1 MEETLKAKIRN
12 LLNPSYNLAHIVKKE
27 NLLEGH
33 VDFDVRGILVS
44 EANQSI
50 KSIEEILKLLDNES

>member
-12 LLNPSYNLAHIVKKE
+12 LLSPSYNLAHIIKNEKH
-27 NLLEGH
+27 LGLD
-33 VDFDVRGILVS
+33 VDVLIIIKD

-50 KSIEEILKLLDNES
+50 KSIEEILKLLDNE

>member
-12 LLNPSYNLAHIVKKE
+12 LLSPSYNLAHIIVKHE
-27 NLLEGH
+27 DSLNTGFGDL
-33 VDFDVRGILVS
+33 DSLVAS

-50 KSIEEILKLLDNES
+50 DSIEKILKLLDNEN